1 MSEKLKVARRGLEGI
16 LRLWGRCLGCLEGVQ
31 KVYRV
36 SGRCLEAAVNTWA
49 NIAWK
54 NRTLVRCLKTCLF
67 SDILSIGHHVGGVG
81 WAVDRL
87 RLLGGCRW
95 LG

>member
-36 SGRCLEAAVNTWA
+36 SGRYLEAAVNTWA

-54 NRTLVRCLKTCLF
+54 NRTWVRCLKTCLF
-67 SDILSIGHHVGGVG
+67 SDILSIGQTNFLPDDCNPPFLVEIFYF
-81 WAVDRL
+81 
-87 RLLGGCRW
+87 
-95 LG
+95 